1 MRRNAMQRRT
11 TLLDLLELSV
21 HIPVDS
27 GHVLIFMIS
36 MINGLRYLLLDH
48 SLTIRVLINC
58 WFVLA

>member
-21 HIPVDS
+21 HIAVDS

-58 WFVLA
+58 WFVLK